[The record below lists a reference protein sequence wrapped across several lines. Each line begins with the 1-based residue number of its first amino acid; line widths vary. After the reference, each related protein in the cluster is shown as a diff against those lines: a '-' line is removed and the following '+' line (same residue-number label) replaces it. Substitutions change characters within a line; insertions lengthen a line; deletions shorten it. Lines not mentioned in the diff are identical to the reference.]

1 MKPDRE
7 TVDADTVD
15 QLSTGGE
22 RVILQITPSGADQGA
37 CTVGQVKGKMPRAGA
52 RDRDSSL
59 SALDRT
65 RGNAARLP
73 RAALPKSPTDKV
85 GIFSSA
91 N

>member
-1 MKPDRE
+1 MCVPTKPDRE

-15 QLSTGGE
+15 QLSAGGK
-22 RVILQITPSGADQGA
+22 RVVLQITPSGADHGA

-65 RGNAARLP
+65 HRNEV
-73 RAALPKSPTDKV
+73 KIS
-85 GIFSSA
+85 FSVM
-91 N
+91 